1 MDEQS
6 KEHGAA
12 GRHLSVALSSE
23 ALYGKSQVY
32 VQRALEAKDSKDQ
45 EVYQIWAALA
55 LELLAKASLAKIH
68 PCLVVE
74 VANPN
79 SLLEACGIHTDTAV
93 RTVDANIV
101 FARLKHTVPN
111 FGTPNAEAC
120 KKISARRNAELHS
133 GQAAFASVPP
143 EASEG
148 EFWSAAQLILSAMG
162 LTLDDWVGV
171 ASRTPMK
178 LLRHLGMLKRKAA
191 RQRISD
197 ASQIFA
203 LNPEGKKRTKKE
215 LEILLD
221 ASKKLHWH
229 DYREEFRYHLDHY
242 WDKTCPACGG
252 TGFLAGD
259 RTGDEII
266 DQDYAAGYET
276 VEQYYSPVEFYC
288 PTCKLH
294 LEGDEALSEGDL
306 HHEHAEQSEREME
319 YEPDYGND

>member
-203 LNPEGKKRTKKE
+203 LNPEGKKRPRRSWRSFWTPPRSFTGTTTAKSFGITLITTGIKPALPAEARDFLQVTELGMKLSTKITPRATRQ
-215 LEILLD
+215 LSSITAPWSSTVLL
-221 ASKKLHWH
+221 ANS
-229 DYREEFRYHLDHY
+229 
-242 WDKTCPACGG
+242 T
-252 TGFLAGD
+252 
-259 RTGDEII
+259 
-266 DQDYAAGYET
+266 
-276 VEQYYSPVEFYC
+276 
-288 PTCKLH
+288 
-294 LEGDEALSEGDL
+294 
-306 HHEHAEQSEREME
+306 
-319 YEPDYGND
+319 